1 MRIETHRLTLIPQTL
16 EHLRIEL
23 EEPGRL
29 GVMLNARVP
38 PGWPPGEYDRDAME
52 SWSSIDSRASP
63 SANSHIRIMV
73 SSTTAST
80 STARA

>member
-52 SWSSIDSRASP
+52 FFRSLLEGQMIGVADVYRADDLELGLT
-63 SANSHIRIMV
+63 ANGEFP
-73 SSTTAST
+73 
-80 STARA
+80 